1 MTEVALRLM
10 RYSRLTSPEAAAI
23 LEESPGTM
31 DNIEQALKNGTDLP
45 MFIGPREIE
54 RFKDGELEKKK
65 SSGGEE
71 ILKKNIREEDP
82 GKKHESKVSAVKV
95 DTTKELKPKRELK
108 DISRTVSSHLKRPA
122 IDTRGLGSGSIP
134 LAKQVDSDFRI
145 LKDPFEKMG
154 SQGKIDDFR
163 KLFQS
168 RYRKLKSV
176 LISQYGDL
184 SPCESIATL
193 SGSDDK
199 VRFVGIVNDSRTTK
213 NGHTMIDIEDPSGTI
228 RALISKNKKE
238 LNSIRLVSDEIVGI
252 VGKYKS
258 GDGRGGPIVFI
269 DNIFKVDI
277 PGIHRRRASEQK
289 GLLAVFTSDIHIGSR
304 MYLSRE
310 WARMIKWLKGEKDA
324 SLKASEGN
332 RVKYFI
338 VAGDLVDGIGI
349 YPDQDKDLLHPDITR
364 QYEALAE
371 SLAMI
376 PDHIEII
383 LMPGNHDA
391 VRIAEPQPPLPK
403 EYQDL
408 FSNSNIR
415 FLSNPTFFSVSGVQ
429 VAGYHGKSIDD
440 MVTVFK
446 DVTYEDPIPGMKEM
460 LRSRHY
466 APSYGMR
473 NQLAPE
479 EEDLLVIEEVPDIFV
494 SGHVHRFGMDNYKGV
509 QLIEGST
516 WQSQTPFQKM
526 MNLQP
531 QPAKLGVVELD
542 STNKMYTWEIT

>member
-10 RYSRLTSPEAAAI
+10 RYSRLPSPEAVAI

-31 DNIEQALKNGTDLP
+31 DNLEEALKNGTDLP
-45 MFIGPREIE
+45 IFIGPGEIE
-54 RFKDGELEKKK
+54 KFKDGEIQRNRSLDGEKK
-65 SSGGEE
+65 SER
-71 ILKKNIREEDP
+71 IRETDAPVRKEIT
-82 GKKHESKVSAVKV
+82 VSAKPT
-95 DTTKELKPKRELK
+95 DRIKELKPEREIK
-108 DISRTVSSHLKRPA
+108 EISETVSSHLKRPA
-122 IDTRGLGSGSIP
+122 NETRGLGSGSIP
-134 LAKQVDSDFRI
+134 LAKQVDSEFRI
-145 LKDPFEKMG
+145 LKDPFDKMG
-154 SQGKIDDFR
+154 SHGKIDDFR

-176 LISQYGDL
+176 LLSQYGDL

-277 PGIHRRRASEQK
+277 PGIHRRRTSEQK
-289 GLLAVFTSDIHIGSR
+289 GLLAAFTSDIHIGSK
-304 MYLSRE
+304 MYLSKE
-310 WARMIKWLKGEKDA
+310 WSRMIKWLEGEKDA

-349 YPDQDKDLLHPDITR
+349 YPDQDKDLMHPDITR

-371 SLAMI
+371 SLSMI
-376 PDHIEII
+376 PEHIEII

-391 VRIAEPQPPLPK
+391 VRLAEPQPPIPK

-408 FSNSNIR
+408 FSNSNIK
-415 FLSNPTFFSVSGVQ
+415 FLSNPTYFSISGVE

-440 MVTVFK
+440 MVTIFK

-460 LRSRHY
+460 LRSRHFG
-466 APSYGMR
+466 PSYGMR

-479 EEDLLVIEEVPDIFV
+479 EEDLLVIEDVPDIFV

-526 MNLQP
+526 MNLRP

-542 STNKMYTWEIT
+542 SPNKMHTWQIT